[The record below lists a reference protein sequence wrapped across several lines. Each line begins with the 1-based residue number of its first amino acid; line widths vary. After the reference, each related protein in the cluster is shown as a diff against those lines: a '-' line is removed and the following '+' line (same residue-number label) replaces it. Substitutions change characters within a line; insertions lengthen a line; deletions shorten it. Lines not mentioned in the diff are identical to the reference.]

1 MKISIPCLGHDAQ
14 RAVEIAAI
22 AAAEVR
28 GNGHAKTCDRAATGS
43 MRARLDK
50 MLMRGVVLNTE
61 GELDGCD
68 HSSMLVMDEKI
79 GQGWLPEFA
88 EDDIAEVDVA
98 ADSLEG
104 TELCASNAPNA
115 ICTIALSE
123 QGGIL
128 RAPENYMF
136 KVAVGP
142 ASRGKI
148 DPEAPI
154 ETILRQI
161 ADASNRDVDEL
172 NIMVLKRPRHAH
184 LIARIRAQGA
194 EVTEIPHGD
203 LTGGLLCSIA
213 GTGVHAAIGIGGGPE
228 AFLAAAA
235 NHILG
240 GETYARF
247 VSKEELEDPDDRHVI
262 PNDMAG
268 RLRDAGFTNP
278 GTFMTSAEMV
288 PGNDIVFAFA
298 AVTNSELLRGVRKF
312 KHGGRRVNSCLMI
325 KQGDERIVRWCDV
338 TETTNPDHV
347 FGRERD

>member
-1 MKISIPCLGHDAQ
+1 MKIPIACLGHDAQ

-28 GNGHAKTCDRAATGS
+28 GNGEAKICDRAATGS
-43 MRARLDK
+43 MRGRMSK
-50 MLMRGVVLNTE
+50 MLMRGIVLNTE

-68 HSSMLVMDEKI
+68 QNSMLVMDEKI
-79 GQGWLPEFA
+79 GLGWNPEYNSL
-88 EDDIAEVDVA
+88 DLAEVDVA

-115 ICTIALSE
+115 ICTLALSE
-123 QGGIL
+123 RGGIL

-136 KVAVGP
+136 KIAVG
-142 ASRGKI
+142 SNSKGRI

-154 ETILRQI
+154 EDILRQI
-161 ADASNRDVDEL
+161 ASANNRDVDEL
-172 NIMVLKRPRHAH
+172 NIMVLKRPRHAR

-203 LTGGLLCSIA
+203 LTGNLLCAIA
-213 GTGVHAAIGIGGGPE
+213 GTGVHGAIGIGGGPE
-228 AFLAAAA
+228 AFLGAAA
-235 NHILG
+235 NQILE

-247 VSKEELEDPDDRHVI
+247 VSREELEDPDDRGVI
-262 PNDMAG
+262 PDDLAG
-268 RLRDAGFTNP
+268 RLRDAGFTNL
-278 GTFMTSAEMV
+278 GKFMVSDEMV
-288 PGNDIVFAFA
+288 PGKDIVFAFA

-325 KQGDERIVRWCDV
+325 KQGNERIVRWCDV

-347 FGRERD
+347 FSRDRD